1 MECLPVKPSQ
11 VFAEQLQGKETE
23 GLPAIFRGALL
34 SLLQN
39 FYRMQTDSMSVGEWL
54 RASPVPSGLTAT
66 RFSIRMPNSP
76 GR

>member
-34 SLLQN
+34 SVL
-39 FYRMQTDSMSVGEWL
+39 
-54 RASPVPSGLTAT
+54 
-66 RFSIRMPNSP
+66 
-76 GR
+76 